1 MFQLLGA
8 NSAVNKSK
16 LSTCHRVVI
25 QRHHAKYLHDYNII
39 FSISNDQ
46 SAYDVTTSLMAL
58 ANRLDQLVTT
68 YAGGE
73 SRRRFS
79 YINTSSES

>member
-8 NSAVNKSK
+8 NFAVDKSK

-25 QRHHAKYLHDYNII
+25 QRHDTKYLHDYII

-46 SAYDVTTSLMAL
+46 SAYDVSTSLMAL

-68 YAGGE
+68 NAGGE

-79 YINTSSES
+79 NINTSSES